1 MARDSQGRR
10 FNNATAPVRQ
20 APYLLLLALAAFA
33 QFISLELWVES
44 SRAQLMW
51 LPGAVLLCAL
61 LSLGWRHWL
70 PAVLA
75 VGMGALV
82 VLLVLSVPSPALV
95 LGLFGQ
101 LLLVVPA
108 AYALAWARVSAR
120 GETLASFRWLG
131 WFVLLCVVLLPALG
145 ASWAAFVA
153 GQPEAGNGAEGWLNV
168 ALSHCASY
176 VLVVPAYLGLHDD
189 ARQRGGARWRPYNLA
204 LITAMATAFAIACWV
219 PFHHAPLLRP
229 FLLLLAFT
237 LLVWSLLLFGAAG
250 AFTALLTLSLICM
263 QASNVGLLPFSDQ
276 DGYGSVLSIQIWTIG
291 MALALLS
298 LSAVAE
304 QRAGLRRSLTQAYA
318 RLSDLTGRMLLVQE
332 EERTRIARDLHD
344 DINQSVAA
352 ISIQIS
358 ALKRELDAAPR
369 ARLAEIQVQL
379 LAVSDDI
386 RRLSHDLHPSILR
399 FTSLAASLIALCES
413 HTDPSG
419 LRVECAIHED
429 MALNN
434 DQKLNLFRIAQEA
447 IHNVESHARA
457 SHARLSLS
465 RDGEHIVLQVDDDGI
480 GIPEDLRRRLGGGL
494 GMISMEERTR
504 SLGGTFQ
511 MMRLASG
518 GSRLEVRLPIRGPV
532 PPPRAEGGD
541 VAPGVVL
548 NPDP

>member
-1 MARDSQGRR
+1 MARDPNGRR
-10 FNNATAPVRQ
+10 TNRVKRFDGHS
-20 APYLLLLALAAFA
+20 PYLLLVALAAFA
-33 QFISLELWVES
+33 QFISVELWVES
-44 SRAQLMW
+44 SRAQLLW
-51 LPGAVLLCAL
+51 LPGAILLCAL
-61 LSLGWRHWL
+61 LSLNWRRW
-70 PAVLA
+70 PLA
-75 VGMGALV
+75 VAAVGFGA
-82 VLLVLSVPSPALV
+82 LLVLLSLSEPWPALAI
-95 LGLFGQ
+95 GLFGQ
-101 LLLVVPA
+101 LFLVVPV
-108 AYALAWARVSAR
+108 AYALSRARVQTR

-131 WFVLLCVVLLPALG
+131 LFVMLGVIALPALG
-145 ASWAAFVA
+145 ATWAELIARRLDTD
-153 GQPEAGNGAEGWLNV
+153 GHPGGWFNL

-176 VLVVPAYLGLHDD
+176 VLVVPAYLGL
-189 ARQRGGARWRPYNLA
+189 REEGQQRNAAPWRSYNLA
-204 LITAMATAFAIACWV
+204 LITLMATVFAVACWV
-219 PFHHAPLLRP
+219 PFHHAPLVRP

-263 QASNVGLLPFSDQ
+263 QASNAGLLPLQDQ
-276 DGYGSVLSIQIWTIG
+276 DGYAAVLSIQIWTIG

-304 QRAGLRRSLTQAYA
+304 QRAGLRISLSQAYA

-332 EERTRIARDLHD
+332 EERARIARDLHD

-358 ALKRELDAAPR
+358 ALKKDLDQEPR
-369 ARLAEIQVQL
+369 QRLAEIQDQL

-413 HTDPSG
+413 HTAPTS
-419 LRVECAIHED
+419 LRVECAILED
-429 MALNN
+429 MALSN

-457 SHARLSLS
+457 TTALLSLS
-465 RDGEHIVLQVDDDGI
+465 RDGEDIVLRVDDDGI

-494 GMISMEERTR
+494 GMISMEERAR

-511 MMRLASG
+511 VMRRSGG
-518 GSRLEVRLPIRGPV
+518 GSRLEVRLPIRV
-532 PPPRAEGGD
+532 PAPCKRDEGD
-541 VAPGVVL
+541 VASAIVL
-548 NPDP
+548 TPDP